1 MRVVVSIVAALVVL
15 GGVVAIVYGVV
26 LRAVPVV
33 QPIAFNHAVHID
45 GAGLQCTEC
54 HTDAETAV
62 RAGLPGK
69 AICFDCHDVEEI
81 EDVVDPN
88 PEKTKLFAFQDSDQ
102 DIPWRRVA
110 VTKPDVFF
118 SHRRHVHS
126 ARMDCLQ
133 CHRDQP
139 TLTSPPSTAQL
150 VLTMDECIECHEE
163 NGASTDCLA
172 CHR

>member
-1 MRVVVSIVAALVVL
+1 MRFFVSIVAALVVVV
-15 GGVVAIVYGVV
+15 GVVALVYGVV
-26 LRAVPVV
+26 LREAIVV

-45 GAGLQCTEC
+45 EAGLQCTEC

-69 AICFDCHDVEEI
+69 TICLDCHDIEEV
-81 EDVVDPN
+81 EDVPDPD
-88 PEKTKLFAFQDSDQ
+88 PEKTKLFAFDDVDH
-102 DIPWRRVA
+102 DIPWGRVA

-133 CHRDQP
+133 CHKGQSA
-139 TLTSPPSTAQL
+139 LTSPPSTAQL
-150 VLTMDECIECHEE
+150 VVTMDECIECHEE